1 MLALLVMI
9 AIVSVL
15 KLSPLAG
22 VSAGVILIAVV
33 WGFLGVRLVPE
44 APDGFDCL
52 RNELARY
59 GRRLADGGLLVLA
72 GSVFGTTIARTPLM
86 DSFATALSNLDLTV
100 AGVIITIVVVVGLR
114 IVGMPPPA
122 IGLVAGLVLVPA
134 VPLEPQAMAV
144 LLVVASTFGF
154 LVSPASLTSA
164 MVSSLTGWSPVE
176 VSLSRQLPFV
186 ALASVL
192 SCGYVLLIS

>member
-1 MLALLVMI
+1 MI

-100 AGVIITIVVVVGLR
+100 AGVIITIVVVVGLC

-122 IGLVAGLVLVPA
+122 IGLVAGPVLVPA
-134 VPLEPQAMAV
+134 CLWNLKRWQCFLWSPRHLASSSRRQV
-144 LLVVASTFGF
+144 LLR
-154 LVSPASLTSA
+154 P
-164 MVSSLTGWSPVE
+164 W
-176 VSLSRQLPFV
+176 
-186 ALASVL
+186 
-192 SCGYVLLIS
+192 CLL